1 MKAPEITH
9 LKNRRLLVL
18 AVLLAVGFSFALAPV
33 AEAATPT
40 LLSVDEQD
48 RHPTATFAPLPGVT
62 DLVVFVSSTP
72 RRAPDGSFLQGRF
85 LMSDSLFAREIT
97 ARAWLSENELDPGT
111 YYVMARAYSRGCGDP
126 ACIEGFSNVLR
137 LIIPKPVQSYRAS
150 VRVLRGAGVVQLRLT
165 VSPLGQKLPYRMCW
179 TRTRGTRC
187 VRATVHGYSWNSSA
201 TDVLRVPLRDMRR
214 VTTFTWYAEG
224 RAVEVKRVRVTCY

>member
-1 MKAPEITH
+1 
-9 LKNRRLLVL
+9 
-18 AVLLAVGFSFALAPV
+18 
-33 AEAATPT
+33 
-40 LLSVDEQD
+40 
-48 RHPTATFAPLPGVT
+48 
-62 DLVVFVSSTP
+62 
-72 RRAPDGSFLQGRF
+72 
-85 LMSDSLFAREIT
+85 MSDSLFAREIT

-137 LIIPKPVQSYRAS
+137 LIIPKPMQSYRAS

-224 RAVEVKRVRVTCY
+224 QAVRSSASESPVTSITRQRTTLFPCLRPDQPGVPPAMAARVSSQDERE